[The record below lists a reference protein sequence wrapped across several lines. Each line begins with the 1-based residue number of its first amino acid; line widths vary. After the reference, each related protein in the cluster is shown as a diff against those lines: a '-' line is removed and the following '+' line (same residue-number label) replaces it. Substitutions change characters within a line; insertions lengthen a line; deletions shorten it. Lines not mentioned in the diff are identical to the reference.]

1 MALLVGCGIL
11 CGAAGRDVIYPNVT
25 VEAVDLGGM
34 TKGRGPGGLGEG
46 CAGSSLDETRGVAF
60 TVSTDQGEIQTV
72 EVPLSSVAIDYAA
85 TVERAWAVGRDASF
99 LARGGWYLKCLNQG
113 SEICTG
119 LPEQR
124 QPGDHFGDHSG
135 SAGPRAGGPQL
146 GGQRDGPGPGERHPR
161 QQSGSAGHRGPDLSA
176 PGGERHRHPLRGAG
190 TV

>member
-1 MALLVGCGIL
+1 MRRGGPRRDLSPRHRGSGGL
-11 CGAAGRDVIYPNVT
+11 GRHDQ
-25 VEAVDLGGM
+25 
-34 TKGRGPGGLGEG
+34 GRGPGGLGEG
-46 CAGSSLDETRGVAF
+46 RAGSS
-60 TVSTDQGEIQTV
+60 
-72 EVPLSSVAIDYAA
+72 P
-85 TVERAWAVGRDASF
+85 GRDAGRG
-99 LARGGWYLKCLNQG
+99 LHRLHRPGGDPDRGGPPLQRGHRLRGHHRAGLGRGAGRLVFGAGRLVSQVPEPGERNF
-113 SEICTG
+113 TG